1 MADISLRSVLMA
13 GMDSP
18 WIPHKPHS
26 RQMAFMMAG
35 QPEVFFG
42 GSAGGGKSD
51 SLLMSALMFAEVP
64 DYAAIIFR
72 RTYPELSM
80 PGGLLERSHEWLK
93 KTSARWSSI
102 TKTWTFP
109 SGATLSF
116 GHMEND
122 NDRFNYKSSEFQF
135 IGFDE
140 LTSFTEP
147 QYTYLF
153 SRLRKNVDS
162 FIPLRMRSAS
172 NPGDI
177 GHEWVKKRFVA
188 PAEPHPDRVFIR
200 SSLKDNPTLNYD
212 EYVKSLS
219 HLDLITREQ
228 LLHGKWVDV
237 RGNRFF
243 PADWPRFMD
252 IGDAY
257 SLDLYKP
264 RRIYLHNSITVI
276 VGIDI
281 ALGKKKTSDLTS
293 FVAAGLTSD
302 GDLLILDVVD
312 ERMRFE
318 DVAPRLNRFCEYYRP
333 DIVVGEDDN
342 ISYMMQAEYRRHRN
356 IPEVRCLPIASKA
369 KIVRAQAA
377 IIQGE
382 NKRIFLPVD
391 EKAWYNDFCDKL
403 AAFTG
408 IQEEHDDVVDAL
420 GVLCRQVN
428 NMRASVVD
436 SEGPCV
442 ITDGKLEW

>member
-1 MADISLRSVLMA
+1 MLSLE
-13 GMDSP
+13 
-18 WIPHKPHS
+18 
-26 RQMAFMMAG
+26 
-35 QPEVFFG
+35 PEVFFG

-51 SLLMSALMFAEVP
+51 ALLMSALMFAEVP
-64 DYAAIIFR
+64 EYAAIIFR

-93 KTSARWSSI
+93 RTEARWSGI

-109 SGATLSF
+109 SGATVSF
-116 GHMEND
+116 GHMENE

-140 LTSFTEP
+140 LTSFTES
-147 QYTYLF
+147 QYLYLF

-162 FIPLRMRSAS
+162 FVPLRMRAAS

-188 PAEPHPDRVFIR
+188 PAEISEERRFIP
-200 SSLKDNPTLNYD
+200 SSLKDNPTLDYD

-219 HLDLITREQ
+219 HLDLITRQQ
-228 LLHGKWVDV
+228 LLHGKWIDV

-243 PADWPRFMD
+243 PSDWPRYQD
-252 IGDAY
+252 IGDAFVVSTY
-257 SLDLYKP
+257 MP
-264 RRIYLHNSITVI
+264 RRIYRFELLTTII
-276 VGIDI
+276 GIDI

-293 FVAAGLTSD
+293 FVAASLTPD

-312 ERMRFE
+312 ERMRLE
-318 DVAPRLNRFCEYYRP
+318 DVAPALNRFCERYKP
-333 DIVVGEDDN
+333 LVVVGEDDN
-342 ISYMMQAEYRRHRN
+342 ISFMQLAEYRRPQYRY

-382 NKRIFLPVD
+382 NKRIFLPAD
-391 EKAWYNDFCDKL
+391 EKPWYNDFCDKL

-420 GVLCRQVN
+420 GVICRQVN
-428 NMRASVVD
+428 SMRTETRD
-436 SEGPCV
+436 SDGPCLV
-442 ITDGKLEW
+442 TDGKLNW